1 MKHYILPTVVL
12 FLGLSIFSSPLLAQK
27 YEINPY
33 AGGFFPDQT
42 GFGKLKS
49 EGLYG
54 VRGGYFLT
62 ENIEVEGNL
71 GYINHFR
78 LQNPDGKTRAFIWEG
93 LGAYNFR
100 DPFGSRFQPYASAG
114 IGGVTAKNSSTPDAE
129 SSNPAIDGGDT
140 FFAFS
145 YGGGVKSNRLWGP
158 VGLRADVRGRTLPN
172 FFGKTTTFLELTG
185 GINLTW
191 GER

>member
-1 MKHYILPTVVL
+1 MKNYVLLPALLLLVM
-12 FLGLSIFSSPLLAQK
+12 GLASSPLLAQK

-33 AGGFFPDQT
+33 AGGFFPDQ
-42 GFGKLKS
+42 FNLGKLKS
-49 EGLYG
+49 DGLYG

-62 ENIEVEGNL
+62 KNIEVEGNL
-71 GYINHFR
+71 GYINHFQ
-78 LQNPDGKTRAFIWEG
+78 LQSTEGKTRAWVWEG
-93 LGAYNFR
+93 LGAYNLDLGR
-100 DPFGSRFQPYASAG
+100 LQPYASAG
-114 IGGVTAKNSSTPDAE
+114 IGGVTARNTSSTAPGVE
-129 SSNPAIDGGDT
+129 PAITIEGGDT

-145 YGGGVKSNRLWGP
+145 YGGGVKANRLWGP

-172 FFGKTTTFLELTG
+172 FFSGNTTFLELTG

>member
-1 MKHYILPTVVL
+1 MKSYILLPVL
-12 FLGLSIFSSPLLAQK
+12 LLLVLGLFSSPLLAQK

-33 AGGFFPDQT
+33 AGGFFPDQ
-42 GFGKLKS
+42 FNLGKLKS

-62 ENIEVEGNL
+62 KNIEVEGNL
-71 GYINHFR
+71 GYINHFN
-78 LQNPDGKTRAFIWEG
+78 LGTTEGKTRAWSWEG
-93 LGAYNFR
+93 LGAYNFNILPR
-100 DPFGSRFQPYASAG
+100 IQPYASAG
-114 IGGVTAKNSSTPDAE
+114 IGGVTARNTSRIAPGVEPSITIE
-129 SSNPAIDGGDT
+129 GGDT

-172 FFGKTTTFLELTG
+172 FFGGNTTFLELTG